1 MGADGGA
8 DPRALLKLSLILAA
22 ALSVLVALGLGLYA
36 DFGDLE
42 NALADF
48 HWAYFPGAL
57 ALTALNYLIRFV
69 RWEVYLRRL
78 GIAVP
83 SGRSLAIFVAGLTM
97 TLTPMKAGEVLKS
110 GLLRRSFGTPFAR
123 SAPIVL
129 AERVT
134 DGIGAVIIAAVGLL
148 WTGAGGHWL
157 LLGLGAAG
165 AVGLAAAVRAPMPA
179 RLATARTAAIEVLG
193 ARLTLAMSVVA
204 AISWFFECL
213 AAYLCIRG
221 LGLDVS
227 LADTAVV
234 FTVATLAGAVSL
246 LPGGLG
252 VADAGM
258 AGLLRALDVARADA
272 AAAPC

>member
-1 MGADGGA
+1 
-8 DPRALLKLSLILAA
+8 
-22 ALSVLVALGLGLYA
+22 
-36 DFGDLE
+36 
-42 NALADF
+42 
-48 HWAYFPGAL
+48 
-57 ALTALNYLIRFV
+57 
-69 RWEVYLRRL
+69 
-78 GIAVP
+78 
-83 SGRSLAIFVAGLTM
+83 M

-134 DGIGAVIIAAVGLL
+134 DGIGAILLAAIALL

-165 AVGLAAAVRAPMPA
+165 AVGVAVAARAPMPA
-179 RLATARTAAIEVLG
+179 RVATARTAAIEVLG
-193 ARLTLAMSVVA
+193 PWLTLAMSLVA
-204 AISWFFECL
+204 SVSWFFECL

-227 LADTAVV
+227 LPDTTVV
-234 FTVATLAGAVSL
+234 FTVATLAGALSL

-252 VADAGM
+252 VAEAGM

-272 AAAPC
+272 AAATVLIRLATLWFAVALGVVALAVEERLARRAVAAR